1 MKFESIENLIVWQK
15 ARTLTVE
22 AVAAFQSVKEEII
35 KNMFLTSCIMIMN
48 TIGEAYEKPSRKEL
62 IDNLYAAKWTC
73 GACRSMLHLS
83 VELGLIDNATH
94 HKLIDASL
102 DVTKL
107 LAWFIKK
114 LKEQKPQATATEA

>member
-15 ARTLTVE
+15 ARTLAVE
-22 AVAAFQSVKEEII
+22 SINAFQSVKEEII
-35 KNMFLTSCIMIMN
+35 KDMLLRNVITIMN

-73 GACRSMLHLS
+73 GACRSILHLS
-83 VELGLIDNATH
+83 VELGLVDNATH

>member
-15 ARTLTVE
+15 ARTLTIE
-22 AVAAFQSVKEEII
+22 AIAAFHSSNDELI
-35 KNMFLTSCIMIMN
+35 KNMMTNNCISIMN
-48 TIGEAYEKPSRKEL
+48 TIAEAYEKPTRKDL
-62 IDNLYAAKWTC
+62 IDNLYLAKWIC
-73 GACRSMLHLS
+73 GSCRSMLHLS
-83 VELGLIDNATH
+83 VELGLIDNTTH

-114 LKEQKPQATATEA
+114 LKEAPKAAPAE

>member
-15 ARTLTVE
+15 ARTLAVE
-22 AVAAFQSVKEEII
+22 SFAAFQSVKEEII
-35 KNMFLTSCIMIMN
+35 KDMLLRSCITIMN

-62 IDNLYAAKWTC
+62 IDNLYAAKWSC
-73 GACRSMLHLS
+73 GSCRSMLHLS

-114 LKEQKPQATATEA
+114 LKEQKPQATATDA